1 MSASDSYNPQ
11 VAGLDE
17 ESQGYWSDVWRQLRK
32 NQAGMAGLAIVLLL
46 LATAVMAPLVANDR
60 PIVCQYKGSVHFPA
74 VVTYVDTWVPWQSLR
89 FELKS
94 LEVGGA
100 FPFGDYYPSLEGQT
114 WKEAAKTDDMGFAI
128 WPPIPWHPNQFDK
141 GSLKERPSSAH
152 WLGTD
157 DQGRDVLARM
167 IHGTVVA
174 MLVGLVSMG
183 IAAGIGITLGLSAG
197 FLGGVTDILLSRL
210 VEVVICFPSFFLII
224 AVIAFLEPSIVNIMV
239 VLGLVGWTGIFRLVR
254 GEVLAVRNLDYVQAA
269 RALGVEN
276 RRIMF
281 RHVLPNA
288 VSPVF
293 VAIAFGIAGAV
304 LAETSLSFL
313 GFGDPSAPSWGEIVK
328 QGRTYISQGL
338 WHLTVFPGIAIF
350 LTLTGFNLFG
360 QGLRDAMDP
369 KLRGK

>member
-1 MSASDSYNPQ
+1 VSGGGRPSGQEPA
-11 VAGLDE
+11 
-17 ESQGYWSDVWRQLRK
+17 ESGGYWSDVWRQLRK
-32 NQAGMAGLAIVLLL
+32 NRGGMGGLLIATGLLL
-46 LATAVMAPLVANDR
+46 MALLAPLIANDR
-60 PIVCQYKGSVHFPA
+60 PIVCRYAGNTSFPA

-94 LEVGGA
+94 LKVAGT
-100 FPFGDYYPSLEGQT
+100 FPLGDHYPELEGQT
-114 WKEAAKTDDMGFAI
+114 WKEVAESEQMGFAL

-141 GSLKERPSSAH
+141 DAIKERPSGAH
-152 WLGTD
+152 LLGTD

-174 MLVGLVSMG
+174 MLVGIISMS
-183 IAAGIGITLGLSAG
+183 IAAGIGITLGLMAG
-197 FLGGVTDILLSRL
+197 FLGGWTDILLSRL
-210 VEVVICFPSFFLII
+210 VEVVICFPTFFLII
-224 AVIAFLEPSIVNIMV
+224 AVIAFLEPSIVNIMI
-239 VLGLVGWTGIFRLVR
+239 VLGCVGWTGIFRLVR

-269 RALGVEN
+269 RSLGISN

-304 LAETSLSFL
+304 LTETSLSFL
-313 GFGDPSAPSWGEIVK
+313 GFGDPTAPSWGEIVK
-328 QGRTYISQGL
+328 QGRTYVSQGL

-350 LTLTGFNLFG
+350 LTLTAFNLFG

-369 KLRGK
+369 KLRGQ